1 MATLAY
7 PDKYVLSSRFS
18 SSILK
23 AVFSVRLY
31 SISSDENK
39 TLLFSNGKS
48 HLFFFFFS
56 LSMILNNRF
65 HAATKVAKLPSL
77 ESTFTDETRLLL
89 YALKS
94 QAMHGPTE
102 IKSKWHMTREERG
115 KYETWANLGKMS
127 NFEAMR
133 LYVKLLEEED
143 KYWYE
148 AIDEE
153 TMEIKENFGKVMT
166 EEERM
171 NSNNASACARV
182 KKVAKWAEAMERG
195 RWETTTT
202 TTTSTSK
209 PPCPRYQ
216 HGATLTGD
224 GSKMIVSGGC
234 YRGRFVADTY
244 AFDVAAS
251 RWRKMEYTEDE
262 RVWGKSFKQEEK
274 ESLAPISGHRLIT
287 LKDGYTYSFGGK
299 FSKGS
304 KRAND
309 TDLAVFRLALMEAEE
324 NSSSSSSTSVLK
336 GAWIPVHVK
345 GKRGP
350 CARRGMSVT
359 KVGKDG
365 DVVVFGGED
374 EDRRYLND
382 CWRLDFKTM
391 SWVACDENTNALTG
405 NSSEDQKEKAAV
417 ASVSATFVTPAARA
431 EHVAIPWGRDK
442 MIIFGGTGASFKCF
456 DDLYA
461 LDVSSGKWKAVSAS
475 SSSNNNVSKTPL
487 ARAGHCVASLKND
500 RYALII
506 GGGNNQNG
514 VLETAILDL
523 NEVKWITSDDENNP
537 EFMKFESPKF
547 VGEGMSAVSFESVDG
562 NESVLMTFGGY
573 NGSCGNDL
581 QVYKLPNEFPTR
593 GTTIAKETTTT
604 TGKTTTTPSTNNNN
618 NNNKGDGEDEKKIAE
633 LHHLLTQ
640 AREEANQIRA
650 DARLVVDAHA
660 SLQSKLEHTE
670 RMRVDAESLLKSER
684 KIKAQLNDK
693 LERLDRENLRLRE
706 RLKEYEGNNK
716 AWF

>member
-1 MATLAY
+1 
-7 PDKYVLSSRFS
+7 
-18 SSILK
+18 
-23 AVFSVRLY
+23 
-31 SISSDENK
+31 
-39 TLLFSNGKS
+39 
-48 HLFFFFFS
+48 
-56 LSMILNNRF
+56 MIINNRF

-94 QAMHGPTE
+94 QAIHGPTE

-618 NNNKGDGEDEKKIAE
+618 NNSKGDGEDEKKIAE

>member
-1 MATLAY
+1 
-7 PDKYVLSSRFS
+7 
-18 SSILK
+18 
-23 AVFSVRLY
+23 VFG
-31 SISSDENK
+31 ENK
-39 TLLFSNGKS
+39 TPNFSNGKS
-48 HLFFFFFS
+48 HLFFFFFFS

-475 SSSNNNVSKTPL
+475 SSSNNNASKTPL

-604 TGKTTTTPSTNNNN
+604 TGKTTTAPSTNNNN
-618 NNNKGDGEDEKKIAE
+618 NNSKGDGEDEKKIAE

>member
-7 PDKYVLSSRFS
+7 PDK
-18 SSILK
+18 
-23 AVFSVRLY
+23 
-31 SISSDENK
+31 
-39 TLLFSNGKS
+39 
-48 HLFFFFFS
+48 
-56 LSMILNNRF
+56 F

-77 ESTFTDETRLLL
+77 EFTFTDETRLLL

-475 SSSNNNVSKTPL
+475 SSSNNNASKTPL

-618 NNNKGDGEDEKKIAE
+618 NNSKGDGEDEKKIAE

>member
-1 MATLAY
+1 
-7 PDKYVLSSRFS
+7 
-18 SSILK
+18 
-23 AVFSVRLY
+23 
-31 SISSDENK
+31 
-39 TLLFSNGKS
+39 
-48 HLFFFFFS
+48 
-56 LSMILNNRF
+56 
-65 HAATKVAKLPSL
+65 
-77 ESTFTDETRLLL
+77 
-89 YALKS
+89 
-94 QAMHGPTE
+94 
-102 IKSKWHMTREERG
+102 MTREERG

-391 SWVACDENTNALTG
+391 SWVACDGNTNALTG

-475 SSSNNNVSKTPL
+475 SSSNNNASKTPL

-593 GTTIAKETTTT
+593 GTAIAKETTTT

-618 NNNKGDGEDEKKIAE
+618 NNSKGDGEDEKKIAE

>member
-1 MATLAY
+1 
-7 PDKYVLSSRFS
+7 
-18 SSILK
+18 
-23 AVFSVRLY
+23 
-31 SISSDENK
+31 
-39 TLLFSNGKS
+39 
-48 HLFFFFFS
+48 
-56 LSMILNNRF
+56 MILNNRF

-475 SSSNNNVSKTPL
+475 SSSNNNASKTPL

-604 TGKTTTTPSTNNNN
+604 TGKTTTAPSTNNNN
-618 NNNKGDGEDEKKIAE
+618 NNSKGDGEDEKKIAE

>member
-1 MATLAY
+1 
-7 PDKYVLSSRFS
+7 
-18 SSILK
+18 
-23 AVFSVRLY
+23 
-31 SISSDENK
+31 
-39 TLLFSNGKS
+39 
-48 HLFFFFFS
+48 
-56 LSMILNNRF
+56 MIINNRF

-604 TGKTTTTPSTNNNN
+604 TGKTTTAPSTNNNN
-618 NNNKGDGEDEKKIAE
+618 NNSKGDGEDEKKIAE

>member
-1 MATLAY
+1 LA
-7 PDKYVLSSRFS
+7 KTKLQIF
-18 SSILK
+18 LTEN
-23 AVFSVRLY
+23 L
-31 SISSDENK
+31 IS
-39 TLLFSNGKS
+39 F
-48 HLFFFFFS
+48 FFFFFS

-475 SSSNNNVSKTPL
+475 SSSNNNASKTPL

-593 GTTIAKETTTT
+593 GTAIAKETTTT

-618 NNNKGDGEDEKKIAE
+618 NNSKGDGEDEKKIAE

>member
-1 MATLAY
+1 
-7 PDKYVLSSRFS
+7 
-18 SSILK
+18 
-23 AVFSVRLY
+23 
-31 SISSDENK
+31 
-39 TLLFSNGKS
+39 
-48 HLFFFFFS
+48 
-56 LSMILNNRF
+56 MIINNRF

-475 SSSNNNVSKTPL
+475 SSSNNNASKTPL

-523 NEVKWITSDDENNP
+523 NEVKWIKSDDENNP

-604 TGKTTTTPSTNNNN
+604 TGKTTTTPSTNNNNN

>member
-1 MATLAY
+1 M
-7 PDKYVLSSRFS
+7 
-18 SSILK
+18 
-23 AVFSVRLY
+23 
-31 SISSDENK
+31 
-39 TLLFSNGKS
+39 
-48 HLFFFFFS
+48 
-56 LSMILNNRF
+56 MINNRF

-94 QAMHGPTE
+94 QAIHGPTE

-475 SSSNNNVSKTPL
+475 SSSNNNASKTPL

-593 GTTIAKETTTT
+593 GTAIAKETTTT

-618 NNNKGDGEDEKKIAE
+618 NNSKGDGEDEKKIAE

>member
-7 PDKYVLSSRFS
+7 PDKYVSCLVFLNIVFRYRLQIQYIPS
-18 SSILK
+18 SSKTKTHFFLT
-23 AVFSVRLY
+23 
-31 SISSDENK
+31 EN
-39 TLLFSNGKS
+39 
-48 HLFFFFFS
+48 HLFFS
-56 LSMILNNRF
+56 LSMIINNRF

-94 QAMHGPTE
+94 QAIHGPTE

-475 SSSNNNVSKTPL
+475 SSSNNNASKTPL

-523 NEVKWITSDDENNP
+523 NEVKWITSHDENDP

-604 TGKTTTTPSTNNNN
+604 TGKTNNNS
-618 NNNKGDGEDEKKIAE
+618 KGDGEDEKKIAE

>member
-1 MATLAY
+1 M
-7 PDKYVLSSRFS
+7 
-18 SSILK
+18 
-23 AVFSVRLY
+23 
-31 SISSDENK
+31 
-39 TLLFSNGKS
+39 
-48 HLFFFFFS
+48 
-56 LSMILNNRF
+56 MILNNRF

-94 QAMHGPTE
+94 QAIHGPTE

-475 SSSNNNVSKTPL
+475 SSSNNNASKTPL

-593 GTTIAKETTTT
+593 GTAIAKETTTT

-618 NNNKGDGEDEKKIAE
+618 NNSKGDGEDEKKIAE

>member
-1 MATLAY
+1 
-7 PDKYVLSSRFS
+7 
-18 SSILK
+18 
-23 AVFSVRLY
+23 
-31 SISSDENK
+31 
-39 TLLFSNGKS
+39 
-48 HLFFFFFS
+48 
-56 LSMILNNRF
+56 MILNNRF

-475 SSSNNNVSKTPL
+475 SSSNNNASKTPL

>member
-1 MATLAY
+1 
-7 PDKYVLSSRFS
+7 
-18 SSILK
+18 
-23 AVFSVRLY
+23 
-31 SISSDENK
+31 
-39 TLLFSNGKS
+39 
-48 HLFFFFFS
+48 
-56 LSMILNNRF
+56 MILNNRF

-475 SSSNNNVSKTPL
+475 SSSNNNASKTPL

-618 NNNKGDGEDEKKIAE
+618 NNSKGDGEDEKKIAE

>member
-1 MATLAY
+1 
-7 PDKYVLSSRFS
+7 
-18 SSILK
+18 
-23 AVFSVRLY
+23 VFG
-31 SISSDENK
+31 ENK
-39 TLLFSNGKS
+39 TPNFSNGKS
-48 HLFFFFFS
+48 HLFFFFFFS

-94 QAMHGPTE
+94 QAIHGPTE

-475 SSSNNNVSKTPL
+475 SSSNNNASKTPL

-618 NNNKGDGEDEKKIAE
+618 NNSKGDGEDEKKIAE

>member
-1 MATLAY
+1 M
-7 PDKYVLSSRFS
+7 
-18 SSILK
+18 
-23 AVFSVRLY
+23 
-31 SISSDENK
+31 
-39 TLLFSNGKS
+39 
-48 HLFFFFFS
+48 
-56 LSMILNNRF
+56 MIINNRF

-94 QAMHGPTE
+94 QAIHGPTE

-475 SSSNNNVSKTPL
+475 SSSNNNASKTPL

-593 GTTIAKETTTT
+593 GTAIAKETTTT
-604 TGKTTTTPSTNNNN
+604 TRKTTTTPSTNNNN
-618 NNNKGDGEDEKKIAE
+618 NNSKGDGEDEKKIAE

-706 RLKEYEGNNK
+706 RLKEYEGNNNK

>member
-1 MATLAY
+1 
-7 PDKYVLSSRFS
+7 
-18 SSILK
+18 
-23 AVFSVRLY
+23 
-31 SISSDENK
+31 
-39 TLLFSNGKS
+39 
-48 HLFFFFFS
+48 
-56 LSMILNNRF
+56 MIINNRF

-94 QAMHGPTE
+94 QAIHGPTE

-475 SSSNNNVSKTPL
+475 SSSNNNASKTPL

-593 GTTIAKETTTT
+593 GTAIAKETTTT

-618 NNNKGDGEDEKKIAE
+618 NNSKGDGEDEKKIAE

>member
-1 MATLAY
+1 
-7 PDKYVLSSRFS
+7 
-18 SSILK
+18 
-23 AVFSVRLY
+23 VFG
-31 SISSDENK
+31 ENK
-39 TLLFSNGKS
+39 TPNFSNGKS
-48 HLFFFFFS
+48 HLFFFFFFS

-604 TGKTTTTPSTNNNN
+604 TGKTTTAPSTNNNN
-618 NNNKGDGEDEKKIAE
+618 NNSKGDGEDEKKIAE

>member
-1 MATLAY
+1 LA
-7 PDKYVLSSRFS
+7 
-18 SSILK
+18 
-23 AVFSVRLY
+23 
-31 SISSDENK
+31 K
-39 TLLFSNGKS
+39 TKLPIFSNGKS

-262 RVWGKSFKQEEK
+262 RIWGKSFKQEEK

-573 NGSCGNDL
+573 NGSCWNDL

-618 NNNKGDGEDEKKIAE
+618 NNSKGDGEDEKKIAE

>member
-1 MATLAY
+1 VRSFVLRLIARFKVLFLFSRF
-7 PDKYVLSSRFS
+7 LSSF
-18 SSILK
+18 
-23 AVFSVRLY
+23 F
-31 SISSDENK
+31 
-39 TLLFSNGKS
+39 LFQIITGS
-48 HLFFFFFS
+48 HSF
-56 LSMILNNRF
+56 INEIHDNRF
-65 HAATKVAKLPSL
+65 HAATKVAKLPHL

-94 QAMHGPTE
+94 QALHGPTE
-102 IKSKWHMTREERG
+102 IKSKWTMTREERG

-143 KYWYE
+143 KNWWE

-153 TMEIKENFGKVMT
+153 TLEIKENFGKAMT

-182 KKVAKWAEAMERG
+182 KRVAKWAEAMERG
-195 RWETTTT
+195 RWETLGCE
-202 TTTSTSK
+202 SSSSLLSPSSSSSSK

-244 AFDVAAS
+244 AFDVATK
-251 RWRKMEYTEDE
+251 RWSKMEYTEDE
-262 RVWGKSFKQEEK
+262 KVWGKNFKQEEK

-299 FSKGS
+299 FSKSS

-309 TDLAVFRLALMEAEE
+309 TDLAVFRLILMEET
-324 NSSSSSSTSVLK
+324 SSSSSGAAKGGNGVGVVK

-391 SWVACDENTNALTG
+391 SWVACDENTI
-405 NSSEDQKEKAAV
+405 NSNNDSAEDQKDNKAT
-417 ASVSATFVTPAARA
+417 SSANFVTPAARA

-461 LDVSSGKWKAVSAS
+461 LDVSSGKWKAVSAA
-475 SSSNNNVSKTPL
+475 SSSNNTTASSGVGSKQQQQQHQNPL

-514 VLETAILDL
+514 VLETAVLDL
-523 NEVKWITSDDENNP
+523 NEVKWITSDDDD
-537 EFMKFESPKF
+537 FMKFESPKF
-547 VGEGMSAVSFESVDG
+547 VGEGMSAVSFESTDG
-562 NESVLMTFGGY
+562 KESVLMTFGGY

-581 QVYKLPNEFPTR
+581 QVYKLPSEFPKSTKS
-593 GTTIAKETTTT
+593 AAP
-604 TGKTTTTPSTNNNN
+604 TPSTPQPSSTSG
-618 NNNKGDGEDEKKIAE
+618 NKGEDGGNKRIAE
-633 LHHLLTQ
+633 LENLLAQ
-640 AREEANQIRA
+640 AREEANQIRS

-660 SLQSKLEHTE
+660 SLQSKLDVCE
-670 RMRVDAESLLKSER
+670 RARVDAESLLKSER

-706 RLKEYEGNNK
+706 RLREFEGNSK
-716 AWF
+716 SWF

>member
-1 MATLAY
+1 
-7 PDKYVLSSRFS
+7 
-18 SSILK
+18 
-23 AVFSVRLY
+23 VFG
-31 SISSDENK
+31 ENK

-324 NSSSSSSTSVLK
+324 NSSSSSSSTSVLK

-475 SSSNNNVSKTPL
+475 SSSNNNASKTPL

-618 NNNKGDGEDEKKIAE
+618 NNSKGDGEDEKKIAE

>member
-1 MATLAY
+1 M
-7 PDKYVLSSRFS
+7 FG
-18 SSILK
+18 
-23 AVFSVRLY
+23 
-31 SISSDENK
+31 ENK
-39 TLLFSNGKS
+39 TPNFSNGKS
-48 HLFFFFFS
+48 HLFFFFFFS

-475 SSSNNNVSKTPL
+475 SSSNNNASKTPL

-604 TGKTTTTPSTNNNN
+604 TGKTTTAPSTNNNN
-618 NNNKGDGEDEKKIAE
+618 NNSKGDGEDEKKIAE

>member
-7 PDKYVLSSRFS
+7 PDK
-18 SSILK
+18 
-23 AVFSVRLY
+23 
-31 SISSDENK
+31 
-39 TLLFSNGKS
+39 
-48 HLFFFFFS
+48 
-56 LSMILNNRF
+56 F

-618 NNNKGDGEDEKKIAE
+618 NNSKGDGEDEKKIAE